1 VLQAY
6 GSITEDYNTAMGLL
20 GGGFSSMFLNE
31 LLIFGIAPDDIMT
44 VLTQR
49 QRWAMG
55 SLQILCLDNPL
66 TKGGLTIPQSLLFYQ
81 VRPANLL
88 TPDRIKLSAGIQH
101 E

>member
-1 VLQAY
+1 MPAVTLLQAY
-6 GSITEDYNTAMGLL
+6 GSITEDYNSAMGLL

-66 TKGGLTIPQSLLFYQ
+66 LNGGLTLPQSLLFFQ
-81 VRPANLL
+81 VRGEW
-88 TPDRIKLSAGIQH
+88 RY
-101 E
+101 